1 MWNDLTMRERA
12 DLIRQGVALGYKD
25 IDSIR
30 NNYHS
35 FGGGSTL
42 NSSYQDPN
50 PYYNRLDDKHKK
62 EWRSLSAQRQKF
74 NQMLQ

>member
-30 NNYHS
+30 NNYHI
-35 FGGGSTL
+35 FGKGSTL
-42 NSSYQDPN
+42 NSSRILILIIIGSVTMIK
-50 PYYNRLDDKHKK
+50 RLGEISLRRD
-62 EWRSLSAQRQKF
+62 RSLIR
-74 NQMLQ
+74 